1 MTLSR
6 RALLAAPALLPPFL
20 SFGARAQ
27 QYPDKP
33 IRMIIPFAA
42 GGTTDLLARAIGQ
55 ELNEAW
61 GQPVIS
67 DNRTGANGV
76 IAGEIVAKSPGDGY
90 TLELVAMGHATNPL
104 VYQRLPFDSDKD
116 FTPISLIATFPQLVM
131 VNPKVPARTL
141 GELLALAKKASPPM
155 TYASGGNGSSQHF
168 AGALFTHMAGL
179 TMTHVPYK
187 GGNPALQD
195 LIAGNVD
202 MMIIQPTTPSQV
214 TSGQVRVLAVSSKQR
229 SASYRDVPT
238 VDEAGVPGYQSVAWY
253 GLVGPKGMPIQI
265 LEKLSAAVVKAAHT
279 SAVTGVVANQGG
291 DVVASTPQEFADFI
305 QAERTRYAPIVR
317 EAGMMVE

>member
-1 MTLSR
+1 MKLSR
-6 RALLAAPALLPPFL
+6 RTLLAAPALLPVM
-20 SFGARAQ
+20 ARAEV
-27 QYPDKP
+27 YPDRQ

-55 ELNEAW
+55 QLNEAW

-67 DNRTGANGV
+67 DNRAGANGV
-76 IAGEIVAKSPGDGY
+76 IASEIVAKSPGDGY

-104 VYQRLPFDSDKD
+104 VYKRLPFDADKD
-116 FTPISLIATFPQLVM
+116 FTPVSLIATFPQLVM
-131 VNPKVPARTL
+131 VHPKVPATTL
-141 GELLALAKKASPPM
+141 GELLALAKKANPPL

-168 AGALFTHMAGL
+168 AGALFAHMAGIPL
-179 TMTHVPYK
+179 THVAYK

-195 LIAGNVD
+195 LMAGNVD
-202 MMIIQPTTPSQV
+202 MMIIQPNSPSQV
-214 TSGQVRVLAVSSKQR
+214 SSGQVRALAVSSRTR

-253 GLVGPKGMPIQI
+253 GLVAPKGMPTQI
-265 LEKLSAAVVKAAHT
+265 LEKLSEAVIKAAHS
-279 SAVTGVVANQGG
+279 SAVAAVVANQGG
-291 DVVASTPQEFADFI
+291 DVVASTPREFADFI

>member
-1 MTLSR
+1 MNLSR
-6 RALLAAPALLPPFL
+6 RALLVAPALLP
-20 SFGARAQ
+20 ARAWAQ

-55 ELNEAW
+55 QLNEAW

-67 DNRTGANGV
+67 DNRAGANGV
-76 IAGEIVAKSPGDGY
+76 IASEIVAKSPSDGY

-104 VYQRLPFDSDKD
+104 VYKRLPFDADKD

-131 VNPKVPARTL
+131 VNPKVPAKTL
-141 GELLALAKKASPPM
+141 PELLALARKANPPL
-155 TYASGGNGSSQHF
+155 TFGSGGNGSSQHF
-168 AGALFTHMAGL
+168 AGALFAHMAGL
-179 TMTHVPYK
+179 TITHVAYK

-195 LIAGNVD
+195 LMAGNVD
-202 MMIIQPTTPSQV
+202 MMIIQPNSPSQV
-214 TSGQVRVLAVSSKQR
+214 TSGQVRALAVSSRTR
-229 SASYRDVPT
+229 SDSYRDVPT

-253 GLVGPKGMPIQI
+253 GLVGPKGMPTEI
-265 LEKLSAAVVKAAHT
+265 LKKISEAVMKAAHT
-279 SAVTGVVANQGG
+279 SAVKAVVANQGG

-305 QAERTRYAPIVR
+305 QAERARYAPIVR

>member
-1 MTLSR
+1 MKLSR
-6 RALLAAPALLPPFL
+6 RALLAAPALLPIAAPL
-20 SFGARAQ
+20 IARAQ
-27 QYPDKP
+27 QYPDKQ

-55 ELNEAW
+55 QLNEAW

-67 DNRTGANGV
+67 DNRAGANGV
-76 IAGEIVAKSPGDGY
+76 IASEIVAKSPGDGY

-104 VYQRLPFDSDKD
+104 VYKRLPFDADKD
-116 FTPISLIATFPQLVM
+116 FTPVSLIATFPQLVM
-131 VNPKVPARTL
+131 VHPKVPATTL
-141 GELLALAKKASPPM
+141 AELLALAKKATPPL

-168 AGALFTHMAGL
+168 AGALFAHMAGVTL
-179 TMTHVPYK
+179 THVAYK

-195 LIAGNVD
+195 LMAGNVD
-202 MMIIQPTTPSQV
+202 MMIIQPNSPSQLS
-214 TSGQVRVLAVSSKQR
+214 SGQVRALAISSKTR

-253 GLVGPKGMPIQI
+253 GLVAPKGMPTEI
-265 LEKLSAAVVKAAHT
+265 LEKLSAAVVKAAHS
-279 SAVTGVVANQGG
+279 SAVTGVVAQQGG

-305 QAERTRYAPIVR
+305 QAERARYAPIVR

>member
-1 MTLSR
+1 MRLSR
-6 RALLAAPALLPPFL
+6 RALLAAPILLPAL
-20 SFGARAQ
+20 AKAET
-27 QYPDKP
+27 YPDKQ

-55 ELNEAW
+55 QLTEAW

-76 IAGEIVAKSPGDGY
+76 IASEIVAKSPGDGY

-104 VYQRLPFDSDKD
+104 VYKRLPFDSDKD
-116 FTPISLIATFPQLVM
+116 FTPISLIAIFPQLVM
-131 VNPKVPARTL
+131 VNPRVPARTL
-141 GELLALAKKASPPM
+141 AELLALAKKASPPM

-195 LIAGNVD
+195 LMAGNVD
-202 MMIIQPTTPSQV
+202 MMIIQPTSPSQV
-214 TSGQVRVLAVSSKQR
+214 TSGQVRALAVSSKTR

-253 GLVGPKGMPIQI
+253 GLVGPKGMPSQI
-265 LEKLSAAVVKAAHT
+265 LEKLSAAVVKAAHS
-279 SAVTGVVANQGG
+279 SAVTGVVAQQGG

>member
-1 MTLSR
+1 MILSR
-6 RALLAAPALLPPFL
+6 RAVLAAPALLPAL
-20 SFGARAQ
+20 AKADT
-27 QYPDKP
+27 YPDKP

-55 ELNEAW
+55 QLNEAW
-61 GQPVIS
+61 GQPVVS

-104 VYQRLPFDSDKD
+104 VYKRLPFDSDKD
-116 FTPISLIATFPQLVM
+116 FTPISLIATFPQLVL
-131 VNPKVPARTL
+131 VNPKVPAKTL
-141 GELLALAKKASPPM
+141 RELLDMAKKANPPM

-202 MMIIQPTTPSQV
+202 MMIIQPTSPSQV
-214 TSGQVRVLAVSSKQR
+214 TTGQVRALAVSSKNR

-253 GLVGPKGMPIQI
+253 GLVGPKGMPTQL
-265 LEKLSAAVVKAAHT
+265 LEKLSAAVIKAAHS
-279 SAVTGVVANQGG
+279 SAVTGVVAQQGG

-305 QAERTRYAPIVR
+305 QAERARYAPIVR

>member
-1 MTLSR
+1 MSLSR
-6 RALLAAPALLPPFL
+6 RALLAAPALLPL
-20 SFGARAQ
+20 GARAQ
-27 QYPDKP
+27 QYPDRQ

-55 ELNEAW
+55 QLTEAW
-61 GQPVIS
+61 GQPVVS

-76 IAGEIVAKSPGDGY
+76 IASEIVAKSPGDGY

-104 VYQRLPFDSDKD
+104 VYKRLPFDSDKD

-131 VNPKVPARTL
+131 VNPKVPAKTL
-141 GELLALAKKASPPM
+141 TELLTLAKKASPPM

-214 TSGQVRVLAVSSKQR
+214 TSGQVRALAVSSKKR
-229 SASYRDVPT
+229 SESYRDVPT

-253 GLVGPKGMPIQI
+253 GLVGPKGMPNQI
-265 LEKLSAAVVKAAHT
+265 LEKLSAAVVKAAHS
-279 SAVTGVVANQGG
+279 SAVTGVVDQQGG

>member
-1 MTLSR
+1 MRLSR
-6 RALLAAPALLPPFL
+6 RALLAAPALLPL
-20 SFGARAQ
+20 AARAQ
-27 QYPDKP
+27 EYPDKQ

-55 ELNEAW
+55 QLNEAW

-67 DNRTGANGV
+67 DNRAGANGV
-76 IAGEIVAKSPGDGY
+76 IASEIVAKSPGDGY
-90 TLELVAMGHATNPL
+90 TLELVAMGHATNSL
-104 VYQRLPFDSDKD
+104 VYKRLPFDPDKD
-116 FTPISLIATFPQLVM
+116 FTPVSLIATFPQLVM
-131 VNPKVPARTL
+131 VNPKVPAKTL
-141 GELLALAKKASPPM
+141 AELLALAKKARPPM

-195 LIAGNVD
+195 LMAGNVD
-202 MMIIQPTTPSQV
+202 MMIIQPNSPSQV
-214 TSGQVRVLAVSSKQR
+214 TSGQVRALAVSSKTR

-253 GLVGPKGMPIQI
+253 GLVGPKGMSNQI
-265 LEKLSAAVVKAAHT
+265 LEKLSAAVVKAAHS
-279 SAVTGVVANQGG
+279 SAVTGVVAEQGG

-305 QAERTRYAPIVR
+305 QAERIRYAPIVR

>member
-1 MTLSR
+1 MSLSR
-6 RALLAAPALLPPFL
+6 RALLAAPALLPAL
-20 SFGARAQ
+20 SATGVRAET
-27 QYPDKP
+27 YPDKQ

-55 ELNEAW
+55 YLNEAW

-67 DNRTGANGV
+67 DNRPGANGV
-76 IAGEIVAKSPGDGY
+76 IATEIVAKSPGDGY

-104 VYQRLPFDSDKD
+104 VYKHLPFDPDKD

-131 VNPKVPARTL
+131 VNPKVPAKTL
-141 GELLALAKKASPPM
+141 GELLVLAKKANPPL

-179 TMTHVPYK
+179 KMTHVPYK

-202 MMIIQPTTPSQV
+202 MMIIQPNSAGLV
-214 TSGQVRVLAVSSKQR
+214 SSGQVRALAVSSKTR
-229 SASYRDVPT
+229 SSSYRDVPT

-253 GLVGPKGMPIQI
+253 GLIGPKGMPNQI
-265 LEKLSAAVVKAAHT
+265 LEKLSAAVIKAAHS
-279 SAVTGVVANQGG
+279 SAVTGVVAQQGG

>member
-6 RALLAAPALLPPFL
+6 RALLAAPAMLPL

-27 QYPDKP
+27 QFLDKP

-55 ELNEAW
+55 QLTEAW

-131 VNPKVPARTL
+131 VNPKVPAKTL
-141 GELLALAKKASPPM
+141 AELLALAKKANPPM

-214 TSGQVRVLAVSSKQR
+214 TSGQVRALAVSSKQR

-253 GLVGPKGMPIQI
+253 GLVGPKGMPTQI

-279 SAVTGVVANQGG
+279 SAVTGVVAQQGG
-291 DVVASTPQEFADFI
+291 EVVASTPQEFADFI
-305 QAERTRYAPIVR
+305 QAERARYAPIVR

>member
-1 MTLSR
+1 MKLSR
-6 RALLAAPALLPPFL
+6 RALLVAPALLPAR
-20 SFGARAQ
+20 ARAQ

-55 ELNEAW
+55 QLNEAW

-67 DNRTGANGV
+67 DNRAGANGV
-76 IAGEIVAKSPGDGY
+76 IASEIVAKSPSDGY

-104 VYQRLPFDSDKD
+104 VYKRLPFDADKD

-131 VNPKVPARTL
+131 VNPKVPATTL
-141 GELLALAKKASPPM
+141 PELLALARKANPPL
-155 TYASGGNGSSQHF
+155 TYGSGGNGSSQHF
-168 AGALFTHMAGL
+168 AGALFAHMAGI
-179 TMTHVPYK
+179 TITHVAYK

-195 LIAGNVD
+195 LMAGNVD
-202 MMIIQPTTPSQV
+202 MMIIQPNSPSQV
-214 TSGQVRVLAVSSKQR
+214 TSGQVRALAVSSRTR
-229 SASYRDVPT
+229 SDSYRDVPT

-253 GLVGPKGMPIQI
+253 GLVGPKGMPTEI
-265 LEKLSAAVVKAAHT
+265 LKKISEAVMKAAHT
-279 SAVTGVVANQGG
+279 SAVKAVVANQGG

-305 QAERTRYAPIVR
+305 QAERARYAPIVR

>member
-1 MTLSR
+1 MSLSR
-6 RALLAAPALLPPFL
+6 RALLAAPALLPL
-20 SFGARAQ
+20 GAGAQ
-27 QYPDKP
+27 QYPDRQ

-55 ELNEAW
+55 QLTEAW
-61 GQPVIS
+61 GQPVVS

-76 IAGEIVAKSPGDGY
+76 IASEIVAKSPGDGY

-104 VYQRLPFDSDKD
+104 VYKRLPFDSDKD

-131 VNPKVPARTL
+131 VNPKVPAKTL
-141 GELLALAKKASPPM
+141 VELLALAKKASPPM

-168 AGALFTHMAGL
+168 AGALFTHMASL

-202 MMIIQPTTPSQV
+202 MMIIQPTSPGQV
-214 TSGQVRVLAVSSKQR
+214 TSGQVRALAVSSRKR
-229 SASYRDVPT
+229 SESYRDVPT

-253 GLVGPKGMPIQI
+253 GLVGPKGMPNQI
-265 LEKLSAAVVKAAHT
+265 LEKLSAAVVKAAHS
-279 SAVTGVVANQGG
+279 SAVTGVVAQQGG